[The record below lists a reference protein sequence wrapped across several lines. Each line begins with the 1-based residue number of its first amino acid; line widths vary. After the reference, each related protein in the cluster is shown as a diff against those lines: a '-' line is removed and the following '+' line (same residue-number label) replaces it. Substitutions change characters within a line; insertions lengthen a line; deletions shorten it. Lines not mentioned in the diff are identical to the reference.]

1 MILAD
6 LLRVVTQPMKIYL
19 IIPNEAPYWFE
30 NGPYIDY
37 SAEYEFLKKM
47 MKYKV
52 TGTYIIDNRTMN
64 IYIKEDE

>member
-1 MILAD
+1 MTPELAD

-37 SAEYEFLKKM
+37 SAEYEFLKKDDE
-47 MKYKV
+47 
-52 TGTYIIDNRTMN
+52 IQSDRN
-64 IYIKEDE
+64 IHYR